1 MVTTTEQIVREAPE
15 VEARKLGLLDT
26 AKSLAQMPVGG
37 YRYNETGAPIMENVI
52 DPMTGLPMKDEAGNI
67 IQRPVRAGLPEQRI
81 AGLGPQQQRA
91 IGLGETGIGAYEPY
105 LASALQSQAAG
116 LGTLGQAATAY
127 TNIGQAPT
135 MEQIQPF
142 MNPYQQAIQDEIN
155 RAYNIAQQGQAAQ
168 AIQAGAFGGGR
179 EGIAQAELERNRASA
194 LAQAQA
200 QAFLNAQQ
208 QLGQRQ
214 QSSAAG
220 LGALAPQYGA
230 FGAQQAQLGVT
241 GQQLGGQDINTLLGL
256 GGITQ
261 QFGFTDPTTGAFTP
275 GQAQL
280 EAQRASQVQN
290 LYEPYQ
296 RLGFLSDIY
305 QGAPT
310 SAQTIQT
317 QTAPSTSGSPLAQ
330 IAGYGIAG
338 LGALG
343 QYNALS
349 GMGGGLF

>member
-26 AKSLAQMPVGG
+26 AKALAEMPVGG
-37 YRYNETGAPIMENVI
+37 YQYDASGAPIMENVI
-52 DPMTGLPMKDEAGNI
+52 DPITGQPVKDAQGNI
-67 IQRPVRAGLPEQRI
+67 IQRPVRAGLPQQQI

-91 IGLGETGIGAYEPY
+91 IGLGETGIGAYQPY

-127 TNIGQAPT
+127 TDIGQAPT
-135 MEQIQPF
+135 MAQLQPY
-142 MNPYQQAIQDEIN
+142 MNPYQEAIQAEIN
-155 RAYNIAQQGQAAQ
+155 RAYDIAGQGAAAQ
-168 AIQAGAFGGGR
+168 AIGAGAFGGGR
-179 EGIAQAELERNRASA
+179 EGVQRAELERNRASA

-200 QAFLNAQQ
+200 QNFLNAQQ
-208 QLGQRQ
+208 QLGARQ
-214 QSSAAG
+214 QASAAG
-220 LGALAPQYGA
+220 LGALAPQYGTFA
-230 FGAQQAQLGVT
+230 GQQAQMGAL
-241 GQQLGGQDINTLLGL
+241 GQQLGTQDINTLLGL
-256 GGITQ
+256 GGLTQ
-261 QFGFTDPTTGAFTP
+261 QFGYTDPLTGTFTP

-317 QTAPSTSGSPLAQ
+317 QTAPTTTASPLAQ

-349 GMGGGLF
+349 NMGGGLF

>member
-1 MVTTTEQIVREAPE
+1 MVTTTEYITREAPE

-26 AKSLAQMPVGG
+26 AKALADQPL
-37 YRYNETGAPIMENVI
+37 T
-52 DPMTGLPMKDEAGNI
+52 LPK
-67 IQRPVRAGLPEQRI
+67 QQI
-81 AGLGPQQQRA
+81 AGLTPEQLQA
-91 IGLGETGIGAYEPY
+91 IQLGQTGIGAYQPY
-105 LASALQSQAAG
+105 LTSALQSQAAG

-230 FGAQQAQLGVT
+230 FGAQQAQLG
-241 GQQLGGQDINTLLGL
+241 GDR
-256 GGITQ
+256 
-261 QFGFTDPTTGAFTP
+261 TTI
-275 GQAQL
+275 
-280 EAQRASQVQN
+280 R
-290 LYEPYQ
+290 
-296 RLGFLSDIY
+296 
-305 QGAPT
+305 
-310 SAQTIQT
+310 
-317 QTAPSTSGSPLAQ
+317 STR
-330 IAGYGIAG
+330 Y
-338 LGALG
+338 
-343 QYNALS
+343 
-349 GMGGGLF
+349 

>member
-1 MVTTTEQIVREAPE
+1 MVTTQEQIVREAPE

-26 AKSLAQMPVGG
+26 AKALADQPL
-37 YRYNETGAPIMENVI
+37 T
-52 DPMTGLPMKDEAGNI
+52 L
-67 IQRPVRAGLPEQRI
+67 
-81 AGLGPQQQRA
+81 PQQQVAGLTPEQLRA
-91 IGLGETGIGAYEPY
+91 IQLGQTGIGAYQPY

-116 LGTLGQAATAY
+116 LGTLGQAAQAFTD
-127 TNIGQAPT
+127 IGQAPT
-135 MEQIQPF
+135 MEQIQPY
-142 MNPYQQAIQDEIN
+142 MNPYQEAIQQEIN
-155 RAYNIAQQGQAAQ
+155 RAYDIAQQGQAAQ

-220 LGALAPQYGA
+220 LGALAPQYGTFA
-230 FGAQQAQLGVT
+230 GQQAQLGGL
-241 GQQLGGQDINTLLGL
+241 GQQYGAQDINTLLGL
-256 GGITQ
+256 GSLGQ
-261 QFGFTDPTTGAFTP
+261 Q
-275 GQAQL
+275 QAQSQL
-280 EAQRASQVQN
+280 DVQRQN
-290 LYEPYQ
+290 LMQQMYEPYK
-296 RLGFLSDIY
+296 RVGFLSDIY
-305 QGAPT
+305 QGAPST
-310 SAQTIQT
+310 SSVVQT
-317 QTAPSTSGSPLAQ
+317 QTSPSTTGSPLAQ

>member
-37 YRYNETGAPIMENVI
+37 YQYDATGAPIMENVI
-52 DPMTGLPMKDEAGNI
+52 DPITGLPMKDDQGNI
-67 IQRPVRAGLPEQRI
+67 MQRPVRAGLPQQQI
-81 AGLGPQQQRA
+81 AGLSPQQQRA
-91 IGLGETGIGAYEPY
+91 IQVGEAGVGSFEPF

-116 LGTLGQAATAY
+116 LGTLGQAATAF
-127 TNIGQAPT
+127 TDIGQAPT

-142 MNPYQQAIQDEIN
+142 MNPYQQAVSDEIN
-155 RAYNIAQQGQAAQ
+155 RAYNIAQQGAAAQ
-168 AIQAGAFGGGR
+168 AIGAGAFGGDR
-179 EGIAQAELERNRASA
+179 EGVQRSELERNRASA

-200 QAFLNAQQ
+200 QAFLNAQN

-214 QSSAAG
+214 QTSASGLATIAPEYGRVAG
-220 LGALAPQYGA
+220 
-230 FGAQQAQLGVT
+230 QQAALGQA
-241 GQQLGGQDINTLLGL
+241 GQASTGQDINTLLGL
-256 GGITQ
+256 GGLTQ
-261 QFGFTDPTTGAFTP
+261 QFGSTDPLGAFTP

-280 EAQRASQVQN
+280 DALRANQVQN

-310 SAQTIQT
+310 SQQTIQT
-317 QTAPSTSGSPLAQ
+317 QTAPSTSASPLQQ

-338 LGALG
+338 LSAL
-343 QYNALS
+343 NAFGGGS
-349 GMGGGLF
+349 GGGLFG

>member
-26 AKSLAQMPVGG
+26 AKSLAQTPVGG
-37 YRYNETGAPIMENVI
+37 YQYDATGAPIMENVI
-52 DPMTGLPMKDEAGNI
+52 DPITGLPMKDDQGNI
-67 IQRPVRAGLPEQRI
+67 MQRPVRAGLPQQQI
-81 AGLGPQQQRA
+81 AGLSPQQQRA
-91 IGLGETGIGAYEPY
+91 IQVGEAGVGSFEPF

-116 LGTLGQAATAY
+116 LGTLGQAATAF
-127 TNIGQAPT
+127 TDIGQAPT

-142 MNPYQQAIQDEIN
+142 MNPYQQAVSDEIN
-155 RAYNIAQQGQAAQ
+155 RAYNIAQQGAAAQ
-168 AIQAGAFGGGR
+168 AIGAGAFGGDR
-179 EGIAQAELERNRASA
+179 EGVQRAELERNRASA

-200 QAFLNAQQ
+200 QAFLNAQN

-214 QSSAAG
+214 QTSASGLAAIAPEYGRVAG
-220 LGALAPQYGA
+220 
-230 FGAQQAQLGVT
+230 QQAALGQA
-241 GQQLGGQDINTLLGL
+241 GQASTGQDINTLLGL
-256 GGITQ
+256 GGLTQ
-261 QFGFTDPTTGAFTP
+261 QFGSTDPLGTFTP

-280 EAQRASQVQN
+280 DALRANQVQN

-310 SAQTIQT
+310 SQQTIQT
-317 QTAPSTSGSPLAQ
+317 QTAPSTSASPLQQ

-338 LGALG
+338 LSAL
-343 QYNALS
+343 NAFGGGS
-349 GMGGGLF
+349 GGGLFG

>member
-1 MVTTTEQIVREAPE
+1 MVTTQEQIVREAPE

-26 AKSLAQMPVGG
+26 AKALADQPL
-37 YRYNETGAPIMENVI
+37 T
-52 DPMTGLPMKDEAGNI
+52 L
-67 IQRPVRAGLPEQRI
+67 
-81 AGLGPQQQRA
+81 PQQQVAGLTPQQLQA
-91 IGLGETGIGAYEPY
+91 IELGGSGIGAYQDY

-116 LGTLGQAATAY
+116 LGTLGQAAQAY
-127 TNIGQAPT
+127 TDIARAPT
-135 MEQIQPF
+135 MAEIQPF

-220 LGALAPQYGA
+220 LGALAPEYGRFA
-230 FGAQQAQLGVT
+230 GQQAQLGVT
-241 GQQLGGQDINTLLGL
+241 GQQLGSQDINTLLGL
-256 GGITQ
+256 GSLGQ
-261 QFGFTDPTTGAFTP
+261 Q
-275 GQAQL
+275 QAQTEL
-280 EAQRASQVQN
+280 DVARQN
-290 LYEPYQ
+290 VMQQMYEPYQ
-296 RLGFLSDIY
+296 RVGFLSDIY
-305 QGAPT
+305 AGAPST
-310 SAQTIQT
+310 SSVIQT
-317 QTAPSTSGSPLAQ
+317 QTAPSSTGSPLAQ

>member
-26 AKSLAQMPVGG
+26 AKSLADKPL
-37 YRYNETGAPIMENVI
+37 T
-52 DPMTGLPMKDEAGNI
+52 
-67 IQRPVRAGLPEQRI
+67 LPEQQI
-81 AGLGPQQQRA
+81 AGLTPEQLQAIQLGQQ
-91 IGLGETGIGAYEPY
+91 GIGSYQPF
-105 LASALQSQAAG
+105 LTSALQSQAAG
-116 LGTLGQAATAY
+116 LGTLGQAAQAY
-127 TNIGQAPT
+127 TDIGTAPT

-142 MNPYQQAIQDEIN
+142 MNPYQQSIQDEIN

-220 LGALAPQYGA
+220 LGALAPQYGTFA
-230 FGAQQAQLGVT
+230 GQQAQLGAT

-256 GGITQ
+256 GSLGQQQTQ
-261 QFGFTDPTTGAFTP
+261 SE
-275 GQAQL
+275 L
-280 EAQRASQVQN
+280 EAQRQN
-290 LYEPYQ
+290 QLQQMYEPYK
-296 RLGFLSDIY
+296 RVGFLSDIY

-310 SAQTIQT
+310 SQQTIQT
-317 QTAPSTSGSPLAQ
+317 STASTGSSVSPLQQ

-338 LGALG
+338 LSALG
-343 QYNALS
+343 GLQS
-349 GMGGGLF
+349 GGLF

>member
-26 AKSLAQMPVGG
+26 AKSLAQTPVGG
-37 YRYNETGAPIMENVI
+37 YQYDATGAPIMENVI
-52 DPMTGLPMKDEAGNI
+52 DPITGLPMKDDQGNI
-67 IQRPVRAGLPEQRI
+67 MQRPVRAGLPQQQI
-81 AGLGPQQQRA
+81 AGLSPQQQRA
-91 IGLGETGIGAYEPY
+91 IQVGEAGVGSFEPF

-116 LGTLGQAATAY
+116 LGTLGQAATAF
-127 TNIGQAPT
+127 TDIGQAPT

-142 MNPYQQAIQDEIN
+142 MNPYQQAVSDEIN
-155 RAYNIAQQGQAAQ
+155 RAYNIAQQGAAAQ
-168 AIQAGAFGGGR
+168 AIGAGAFGGDR
-179 EGIAQAELERNRASA
+179 EGVQRAELERNRASA

-200 QAFLNAQQ
+200 QAFLNAQN

-214 QSSAAG
+214 QTSASGLAAIAPEYGRVAG
-220 LGALAPQYGA
+220 
-230 FGAQQAQLGVT
+230 QQAALGQA
-241 GQQLGGQDINTLLGL
+241 GQASTGQDINTLLGL
-256 GGITQ
+256 GGLTQ
-261 QFGFTDPTTGAFTP
+261 QFGSTDPLGTFTP

-280 EAQRASQVQN
+280 DALRANQVQN

-310 SAQTIQT
+310 SQQTIQT
-317 QTAPSTSGSPLAQ
+317 QTAPSTQASPLAQ

-338 LGALG
+338 LSALG
-343 QYNALS
+343 GLQGS
-349 GMGGGLF
+349 GGLF

>member
-26 AKSLAQMPVGG
+26 AKSLADKPL
-37 YRYNETGAPIMENVI
+37 T
-52 DPMTGLPMKDEAGNI
+52 
-67 IQRPVRAGLPEQRI
+67 LPEQQI
-81 AGLGPQQQRA
+81 AGLTPEQLQAIQLGQQ
-91 IGLGETGIGAYEPY
+91 GIGGYQPF
-105 LASALQSQAAG
+105 LTSALQSQAAG
-116 LGTLGQAATAY
+116 LGTLGQAAQAY
-127 TNIGQAPT
+127 TDIGTAPT

-142 MNPYQQAIQDEIN
+142 MNPYQQSIQDEIN

-220 LGALAPQYGA
+220 LGALAPQYGTFA
-230 FGAQQAQLGVT
+230 SQQAQLGAT

-256 GGITQ
+256 GSLGQQQTQ
-261 QFGFTDPTTGAFTP
+261 SE
-275 GQAQL
+275 L
-280 EAQRASQVQN
+280 EAQRQN
-290 LYEPYQ
+290 QLQQMYEPYK
-296 RLGFLSDIY
+296 RVGFLSDIY
-305 QGAPT
+305 QGAPST
-310 SAQTIQT
+310 SSVVQT
-317 QTAPSTSGSPLAQ
+317 QTPTSTPSASPLAQ

-349 GMGGGLF
+349 GMGGGGLF

>member
-26 AKSLAQMPVGG
+26 AKSLADKPL
-37 YRYNETGAPIMENVI
+37 T
-52 DPMTGLPMKDEAGNI
+52 
-67 IQRPVRAGLPEQRI
+67 LPEQQI
-81 AGLGPQQQRA
+81 AGLTPEQLQAIQLGQQ
-91 IGLGETGIGAYEPY
+91 GIGGYQPF
-105 LASALQSQAAG
+105 LTSALQSQAAG
-116 LGTLGQAATAY
+116 LGTLGQAAQAY
-127 TNIGQAPT
+127 TDIGTAPT

-142 MNPYQQAIQDEIN
+142 MNPYQQSIQDEIN

-220 LGALAPQYGA
+220 LGALAPQYGTFA
-230 FGAQQAQLGVT
+230 GQQAQLGAT

-256 GGITQ
+256 GSLGQQQTQ
-261 QFGFTDPTTGAFTP
+261 SE
-275 GQAQL
+275 L
-280 EAQRASQVQN
+280 EAQRQN
-290 LYEPYQ
+290 QLQQMYEPYK
-296 RLGFLSDIY
+296 RVGFLSDIY

-310 SAQTIQT
+310 SQQTIQT
-317 QTAPSTSGSPLAQ
+317 STAPTGSSVSPLQQ

-338 LGALG
+338 LSALG
-343 QYNALS
+343 GLQS
-349 GMGGGLF
+349 GGLF

>member
-1 MVTTTEQIVREAPE
+1 MATTEQIVREAPE
-15 VEARKLGLLDT
+15 IEARKLGLLDT
-26 AKSLAQMPVGG
+26 AKSLADKPL
-37 YRYNETGAPIMENVI
+37 T
-52 DPMTGLPMKDEAGNI
+52 
-67 IQRPVRAGLPEQRI
+67 LPEQQI
-81 AGLGPQQQRA
+81 AGLTPEQLQAIQLGQQ
-91 IGLGETGIGAYEPY
+91 GIGSYQPF
-105 LASALQSQAAG
+105 LTSALQSQAAG
-116 LGTLGQAATAY
+116 LGTLGQAAQAY
-127 TNIGQAPT
+127 TDIGTAPT

-142 MNPYQQAIQDEIN
+142 MNPYQQSIQDEIN

-220 LGALAPQYGA
+220 LGALAPQYGTFA
-230 FGAQQAQLGVT
+230 GQQAQLGAT

-256 GGITQ
+256 GSLGQQQTQ
-261 QFGFTDPTTGAFTP
+261 SE
-275 GQAQL
+275 L
-280 EAQRASQVQN
+280 EAQRQN
-290 LYEPYQ
+290 QLQQMYEPYK
-296 RLGFLSDIY
+296 RVGFLSDIY

-310 SAQTIQT
+310 SQQTIQT
-317 QTAPSTSGSPLAQ
+317 STAPTGSSVSPLQQ

-338 LGALG
+338 LSALG
-343 QYNALS
+343 GLQS
-349 GMGGGLF
+349 GGLF

>member
-26 AKSLAQMPVGG
+26 AKALADK
-37 YRYNETGAPIMENVI
+37 PIV
-52 DPMTGLPMKDEAGNI
+52 
-67 IQRPVRAGLPEQRI
+67 LPEQQV
-81 AGLGPQQQRA
+81 ATLTPQQLQA
-91 IGLGETGIGAYEPY
+91 IQLGEAGVGSFAPF
-105 LASALQSQAAG
+105 LSSALQSQAAG
-116 LGTLGQAATAY
+116 LGTLGQAAQAFTD
-127 TNIGQAPT
+127 IGKAPT
-135 MEQIQPF
+135 MAEIQPF

-155 RAYNIAQQGQAAQ
+155 RAYNIAEQGAAAQ
-168 AIQAGAFGGGR
+168 AIQSGAFGGDR
-179 EGIAQAELERNRASA
+179 EGIQRAELERNRASA

-208 QLGQRQ
+208 QLGARQ
-214 QSSAAG
+214 QASASG
-220 LGALAPQYGA
+220 LGSLAPQYGQ

-241 GQQLGGQDINTLLGL
+241 GQQVGAQDINTLLGL
-256 GGITQ
+256 GSLGQ
-261 QFGFTDPTTGAFTP
+261 Q
-275 GQAQL
+275 QAQT
-280 EAQRASQVQN
+280 EFDVARQNQMSQ

-296 RLGFLSDIY
+296 RVGFLSDIY
-305 QGAPT
+305 AGAPT
-310 SAQTIQT
+310 SQQTIQT
-317 QTAPSTSGSPLAQ
+317 QTTPSSTASPLAQ